1 MAISSITMKFDHIA
15 KYNSQEKQM
24 VNINSNKTKIF
35 QIMKYL
41 PKKKK
46 SKTTQNNN
54 QKTDAKIEKF
64 SMAYQLSVFLTW
76 IFLFLFF
83 PKTN

>member
-35 QIMKYL
+35 QIIKYL
-41 PKKKK
+41 PKK
-46 SKTTQNNN
+46 NN
-54 QKTDAKIEKF
+54 QKLIKIITK
-64 SMAYQLSVFLTW
+64 SQMLKLKNFLW
-76 IFLFLFF
+76 LINFLFS
-83 PKTN
+83 

>member
-1 MAISSITMKFDHIA
+1 MKFDHIA

-46 SKTTQNNN
+46 N
-54 QKTDAKIEKF
+54 QKLIKIITK
-64 SMAYQLSVFLTW
+64 SQMLKLKNFLW
-76 IFLFLFF
+76 LINFLFS
-83 PKTN
+83 

>member
-46 SKTTQNNN
+46 SKTNQNNN
-54 QKTDAKIEKF
+54 QKSDAKIEKF
-64 SMAYQLSVFLTW
+64 SMAYQLSVFLT
-76 IFLFLFF
+76 
-83 PKTN
+83 

>member
-1 MAISSITMKFDHIA
+1 MKFDHIA

-46 SKTTQNNN
+46 SETNQNNN
-54 QKTDAKIEKF
+54 QKSDAKIEKF

-76 IFLFLFF
+76 IFLFLFLFF

>member
-46 SKTTQNNN
+46 N
-54 QKTDAKIEKF
+54 QKLIKIITK
-64 SMAYQLSVFLTW
+64 SQMLKLKNFLW
-76 IFLFLFF
+76 LINFLFS
-83 PKTN
+83 

>member
-1 MAISSITMKFDHIA
+1 MKFDHIA
-15 KYNSQEKQM
+15 KSNSQEKQM

-46 SKTTQNNN
+46 N
-54 QKTDAKIEKF
+54 QKLIKIITKSQMLKLKKF
-64 SMAYQLSVFLTW
+64 LWF
-76 IFLFLFF
+76 INFLFS
-83 PKTN
+83 

>member
-1 MAISSITMKFDHIA
+1 MHIKPHMAISSITMKFDHIA

-46 SKTTQNNN
+46 SKTNQNNN
-54 QKTDAKIEKF
+54 QKSDAKIEKF
-64 SMAYQLSVFLTW
+64 SMAYQLSVFLT
-76 IFLFLFF
+76 
-83 PKTN
+83 

>member
-15 KYNSQEKQM
+15 KSSSQEKQM

-41 PKKKK
+41 PKKK
-46 SKTTQNNN
+46 N
-54 QKTDAKIEKF
+54 QKLIKIITKSQMLKLKKF
-64 SMAYQLSVFLTW
+64 LWF
-76 IFLFLFF
+76 INFLFS
-83 PKTN
+83 